1 MYSRTTRRG
10 VSFAFTV
17 AAIVIALASVAYAC
31 TTYKGRFTVSGGTG
45 YTPQTAVAKGGNTG
59 MSFCTTAPTATFTG
73 SNRPAFYAN
82 VAPST
87 SCTASQLPDSP
98 SLAPYNVTYQPGPMS
113 TGDCMSGQP
122 GNQLVGTMAVR
133 GGYSVNA
140 NLQYVWYA
148 YPQTGYSI
156 STQPGAGDVCVSDG
170 GAAYGM
176 QIPVN
181 VI

>member
-1 MYSRTTRRG
+1 MYAKNARRG

-17 AAIVIALASVAYAC
+17 AAVVVALASVAYAC
-31 TTYKGRFTVSGGTG
+31 TLYQGRFTVSGGNG
-45 YTPQTAVAKGGNTG
+45 YTPQTAVAKGTDG

-82 VAPST
+82 VAPSS
-87 SCTASQLPDSP
+87 SCTPSQLPDSP
-98 SLAPYNVTYQPGPMS
+98 SLTPYNVTYQPGPMS

-148 YPQTGYSI
+148 YPQTGYTI
-156 STQPGAGDVCVSDG
+156 NTQPGAGDVCVSNPN
-170 GAAYGM
+170 ASYGM